1 MLHENDISARTADRA
16 PTLEE
21 VQVNGVTVRVLE
33 SCHSLWIFEPA
44 RGRFRR
50 VPRGTRLDM
59 PSPENEWTAYYRLE
73 LDASSGAF
81 SVGLNEDD
89 RGEEP
94 PAPAA
99 PADGRRLRLE
109 QVGNLGSSGQRA
121 HPAPSV
127 RGPAEK
133 LGARSPLGGASGA
146 AQRPP
151 ERLDRELAGLV
162 ARAVAAGLGVDP
174 GA

>member
-1 MLHENDISARTADRA
+1 VLHENDISARTADRA

-59 PSPENEWTAYYRLE
+59 PSPQNEWTPYYRLE

-89 RGEEP
+89 TRVLRSWLHVDPCRHCSGDQTGELSLEALRRTVRGE
-94 PAPAA
+94 A
-99 PADGRRLRLE
+99 
-109 QVGNLGSSGQRA
+109 
-121 HPAPSV
+121 
-127 RGPAEK
+127 
-133 LGARSPLGGASGA
+133 GGAA
-146 AQRPP
+146 
-151 ERLDRELAGLV
+151 
-162 ARAVAAGLGVDP
+162 
-174 GA
+174 